1 MQNGSHSRNSYPLD
15 KMVPKT
21 IIRGTNK
28 DRVPPGATI
37 KKMHKKKQR
46 QYPVY
51 NENYVRQ
58 EGLISCGKC
67 FGKS

>member
-46 QYPVY
+46 QYNVEALAVVAEI
-51 NENYVRQ
+51 NVKKFNNV
-58 EGLISCGKC
+58 
-67 FGKS
+67 

>member
-46 QYPVY
+46 QYNGWVFTM
-51 NENYVRQ
+51 
-58 EGLISCGKC
+58 CGINSTKVQLTT
-67 FGKS
+67 K